1 MKTYVEVYI
10 SADGE
15 RASII
20 TEKLFDLGLKPTIG
34 EHDFVHIWKENAPIN
49 EVLKFIDRVQA
60 KLKGTGAI
68 LNFSTLR

>member
-20 TEKLFDLGLKPTIG
+20 SEKLFELGLKPTIG
-34 EHDFVHIWKENAPIN
+34 EHDFVYNWKENVPLS

-60 KLKGTGAI
+60 RLRGTGAI
-68 LNFSTLR
+68 LNFSTIR

>member
-10 SADGE
+10 NADGE
-15 RASII
+15 KASVI
-20 TEKLFDLGLKPTIG
+20 TEKLFELGLKPTIG
-34 EHDFVHIWKENAPIN
+34 EHDFVYIWKENVPIS

-60 KLKGTGAI
+60 KLKGTSAI

>member
-15 RASII
+15 KASLI
-20 TEKLFDLGLKPTIG
+20 TEKLYELGLKPTIG
-34 EHDFVHIWKENAPIN
+34 EHDFVYNWKDDVPIT
-49 EVLKFIDRVQA
+49 EVLKFIDRIQA

-68 LNFSTLR
+68 LNFSTIR